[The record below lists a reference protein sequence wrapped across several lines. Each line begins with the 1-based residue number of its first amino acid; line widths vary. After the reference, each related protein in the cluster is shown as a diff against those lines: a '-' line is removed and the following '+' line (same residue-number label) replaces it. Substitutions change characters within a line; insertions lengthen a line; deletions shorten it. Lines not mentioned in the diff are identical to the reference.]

1 MPKNQIQFQE
11 GISIPRFIGLY
22 STEPQCYD
30 RLFSMRWPLGYV
42 CPKCGCKEH
51 CKLKR
56 HSLYQCNSCHQQT
69 SSHHLAS
76 CHIPSY

>member
-22 STEPQCYD
+22 GTKTQCYD
-30 RLFSMRWPLGYV
+30 MLFSMRWPLGYV